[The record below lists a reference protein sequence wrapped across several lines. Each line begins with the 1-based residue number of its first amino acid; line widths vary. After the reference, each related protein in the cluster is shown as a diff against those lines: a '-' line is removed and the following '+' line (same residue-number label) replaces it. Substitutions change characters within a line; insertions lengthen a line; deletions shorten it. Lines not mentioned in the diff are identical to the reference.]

1 MFVKNLVKV
10 GLSDGEGG
18 GVCPIGFL
26 LGRGDFAMNVIAKK
40 YCVSQQVLNLFQDL
54 FVSCLKIFVG
64 VGTQDK
70 PLVRTNNSSQL
81 ICDQKSCVLCFCC
94 IGRCML

>member
-1 MFVKNLVKV
+1 
-10 GLSDGEGG
+10 
-18 GVCPIGFL
+18 
-26 LGRGDFAMNVIAKK
+26 MNVIAKK
-40 YCVSQQVLNLFQDL
+40 YCISQQVLNLFQDL

-70 PLVRTNNSSQL
+70 PLVRTNNSSSVNMRSE
-81 ICDQKSCVLCFCC
+81 SCVLCFSC